1 MNKYLRVS
9 FWLEQTFRRIHICY
23 MCTWVRIT
31 ENKVVL
37 QFLDNSIKEFKLK
50 QITEFEIT
58 TLY

>member
-9 FWLEQTFRRIHICY
+9 FWLEQAFRRIHICY
-23 MCTWVRIT
+23 TCTWVRIT

-37 QFLDNSIKEFKLK
+37 QFLDSSIKEFKLK